1 MFFME
6 MEHKCTN
13 RIPKENN
20 ALLKRRSFRLRPLT
34 AGSGGGS
41 VLERLYWMHKME
53 EAVMTLGEKI
63 QILQVDAGAFVLQMP
78 HTEGEGYGTL
88 QKNFSNPAIKRLC
101 RALSLRQGDL
111 I

>member
-1 MFFME
+1 
-6 MEHKCTN
+6 
-13 RIPKENN
+13 
-20 ALLKRRSFRLRPLT
+20 
-34 AGSGGGS
+34 
-41 VLERLYWMHKME
+41 
-53 EAVMTLGEKI
+53 MTLGEKI

-88 QKNFSNPAIKRLC
+88 QKNFSKPAIKRLC